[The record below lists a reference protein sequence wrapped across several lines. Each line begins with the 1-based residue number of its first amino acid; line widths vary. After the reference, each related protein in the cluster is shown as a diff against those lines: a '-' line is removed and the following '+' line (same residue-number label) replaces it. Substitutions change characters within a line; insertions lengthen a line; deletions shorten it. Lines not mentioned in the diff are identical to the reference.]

1 MPVRHVQIYAI
12 PAPQIAK
19 ANLEWNNVKNYVW
32 LVLKPVVNAQILAE
46 VWLLILQIQQKNVLK
61 LAVYVPKP
69 AVHVPKNVKS
79 IQTLSLVKNVQKHA
93 ESAKKNVK
101 SVRQNAKLLP
111 PKEFLNQQA
120 IV

>member
-1 MPVRHVQIYAI
+1 M
-12 PAPQIAK
+12 
-19 ANLEWNNVKNYVW
+19 
-32 LVLKPVVNAQILAE
+32 LKHVVNVQQLAE
-46 VWLLILQIQQKNVLK
+46 VWMVILQNQPSNVLK
-61 LAVYVPKP
+61 PAVYVPKP